1 MLWATKDAEATK
13 GNWRSKLA
21 GDSVG
26 MFYVVVGKHPEKL
39 SIVARSATQGGGRLY
54 TRGVKG

>member
-1 MLWATKDAEATK
+1 MLWATKDAEAAK
-13 GNWRSKLA
+13 GNWRFKLA

-26 MFYVVVGKHPEKL
+26 VVVGKHPEKL

-54 TRGVKG
+54 TRAVKG